1 MKQTFKSLIVAAV
14 AALFSL
20 TATAQVTTSSIGG
33 VITDAYGPVVGAV
46 VIATYTPTGAQ
57 YHAVT
62 DEDGIYRIIS
72 IVPGGPYTVSVEMLG
87 YATATTEGISVALAD
102 NYLHDVTLQEETLT
116 LKQVVVIADGSTS
129 SMRSDRAGAVTS
141 LTSSQMS
148 KIPTVSRSMNDIMK
162 FSPQAASTSNG
173 MAIGGG
179 NYRQS
184 FVTVDGASFNNTFG
198 IGGNL
203 PAGGSPISMDAL
215 DQMAISITPY
225 DVRQSGFTGGAI
237 QTTTKSGTNEFHV
250 SVYDYFKNE
259 KLKGTKYGTEGKQL
273 SLSKQ
278 LNNTV
283 GFNFSGPIVK
293 NKLFFFINFEFES
306 DVVPGNTRLARK
318 DATGEWG
325 GSTQYNRPT
334 VAFMDEVK
342 SYLSSKYNYDPGRY
356 ADYSASTPDWKL
368 FVRLDWLINENH
380 KLTARFSKTMNK
392 YSSSPSSSVS
402 GLTTVSG
409 YSNTRNNSG
418 RVSNNAL
425 YFESNRYFQEQNY
438 TSFAAEL
445 NSRFFGGRGN
455 NILRVTYSK
464 QYEPR
469 SYVGNLFPTVDIFDS
484 TGLEGTKLTDQE
496 KTNAVITSFGLD
508 PFTYG
513 NLRDASNV
521 VATDEF
527 TFNAGIHTLLGGLSY
542 EFNKA
547 INGYMQGGAGY
558 YSFNSWED
566 FKNEKPSAFSIMYGN
581 NANLDQAYPTI
592 KYHQAALYLQDEM
605 AFSNRFKL
613 TAGVRFELP
622 IYPNMTWNENKDF
635 TTKWADNGGY
645 KTSDTPKAALS
656 VSPRIGFNWDVTSN
670 RTVVIRGGTG
680 IFTGR
685 LPMVWLVSAVGNS
698 NVLQNNW
705 GTTDAATIAKI
716 GFHTNPTEII
726 DALKKAGIPNLVG
739 DLKAPSGATVL
750 DKNLKMPQTW
760 KSSLAVDV
768 QIPGGVKAT
777 VEGIYNKDLRTVYV
791 NNRAKV
797 ENGTVQLP
805 GEPKARTNWKAS
817 GIVSNMYH
825 LTNTDVNGY
834 YYSVSATLSK
844 DFNFGLSLSA
854 SYAHSNSMGV
864 NDGIGDQVSSAW
876 NTNTYS
882 VDGSNKPELGYGTY
896 VAPHRVIGNISYRID
911 EGMGFATTIGLFYE
925 GYNFGYANGTSYSY
939 TRYNY
944 LMGSDVTNCGG
955 SVSLMYIPTDAQL
968 DQMVFADPS
977 NKAAFK
983 DFLATDKY
991 LSKHRGEYSVR
1002 GAGIMPWHNAINFKV
1017 SQDLAVRIG
1026 ERYHALE
1033 LGVDFNNIANLFS
1046 PKWGNVKYLATEKF
1060 LSYNA
1065 KTQTYSF
1072 TAPTWNTVAGTASTW
1087 SALLS
1092 IRYKF

>member
-1 MKQTFKSLIVAAV
+1 MKQTIKCLIVAAV
-14 AALFSL
+14 ATIFSF
-20 TATAQVTTSSIGG
+20 TAAAQVTTSSMSGK
-33 VITDAYGPVVGAV
+33 VSDAQGAV
-46 VIATYTPTGAQ
+46 AGAVIIATYTPTGAQ
-57 YHAVT
+57 YHAVS
-62 DEDGIYRIIS
+62 DANGNYRILG

-87 YATATTEGISVALAD
+87 YATSKTEGITVAIAD
-102 NYLHDVTLQEETLT
+102 NYLYDVNLKEETLSLT
-116 LKQVVVIADGSTS
+116 EVVVVADGSTS
-129 SMRSDRAGAVTS
+129 NMRSDRSGAVTS
-141 LTSSQMS
+141 LSSSQME

-203 PAGGSPISMDAL
+203 PAGGTPISMDAL

-237 QTTTKSGTNEFHV
+237 QTTTKSGSNEFHV
-250 SVYDYFKNE
+250 SVYDYYKSE
-259 KLKGTKYGTEGKQL
+259 KLKGTKYGDEGKEL
-273 SLSKQ
+273 SLSKS

-283 GFNFSGPIVK
+283 GINVAGPIIK
-293 NKLFFFINFEFES
+293 NKLFYFVNFEYDS

-318 DATGEWG
+318 DASGEWG

-334 VAFMDEVK
+334 ESFMNEVK
-342 SYLSSKYNYDPGRY
+342 DYLATKYKYNPGRY

-368 FVRLDWLINENH
+368 FARVDWQINSNN

-409 YSNTRNNSG
+409 YSSTRNNSG
-418 RVSNNAL
+418 RVSNTGL

-445 NSRFFGGRGN
+445 NSRLFEGKGN
-455 NILRVTYSK
+455 NIFRVTYSK

-484 TGLEGTKLTDQE
+484 TGLDGTKLTDQE

-513 NLRDASNV
+513 NLRDASNF

-527 TFNAGIHTLLGGLSY
+527 TYNTGIHTILAGLSY
-542 EFNKA
+542 EFNQA

-566 FKNEKPSAFSIMYGN
+566 FKAEKPSAFSIMYGN
-581 NANLDQAYPTI
+581 NPNLDQEYPTI
-592 KYHQAALYLQDEM
+592 KYHQGAAYIQDEM
-605 AFSNRFKL
+605 AFSSRFKL
-613 TAGVRFELP
+613 TAGLRLEMPV
-622 IYPNMTWNENKDF
+622 YPNMEWNENKDF
-635 TTKWADNGGY
+635 TTKWASNGGY

-656 VSPRIGFNWDVTSN
+656 VSPRLGFNWDPN
-670 RTVVIRGGTG
+670 GDRTVVLRGGTG
-680 IFTGR
+680 TFTGR

-705 GTTDAATIAKI
+705 GTTDPTLISKI
-716 GFHTNPTEII
+716 GFHTNPTDII
-726 DALKKAGIPNLVG
+726 AALKNAGVQNLTG

-750 DKNLKMPQTW
+750 DKSLKMPQTW

-768 QIPGGVKAT
+768 RLPGGIKAT

-791 NNRAKV
+791 NNLAKV
-797 ENGTVQLP
+797 ANGTVKLP
-805 GEPKARTNWKAS
+805 GEPEARTNWKAS
-817 GIVSNMYH
+817 GIVSNMYY
-825 LTNTDVNGY
+825 LTNAPVNGY
-834 YYSVSATLSK
+834 YYSVATTLSK

-854 SYAHSNSMGV
+854 SYSHNSGRSV
-864 NDGIGDQVSSAW
+864 NDGIGDQISSAW
-876 NTNTYS
+876 NTNTYAIN
-882 VDGSNKPELGYGTY
+882 GSNSAELGYGTY
-896 VAPHRVIGNISYRID
+896 VAPNRLIANVSYKID
-911 EGMGFATTIGLFYE
+911 EGAGFATTIGVFYE
-925 GYNFGYANGTSYSY
+925 GYNFGFANGTSYSY

-968 DQMVFADPS
+968 NEMTFANEG
-977 NKAAFK
+977 NKNDFK
-983 DFLATDKY
+983 KFLEEDKY
-991 LSKHRGEYSVR
+991 LSKHRGEYALR
-1002 GAGIMPWHNAINFKV
+1002 GAGVMPWNSTFNVKIA
-1017 SQDLAVRIG
+1017 QDLAVRIG
-1026 ERYHALE
+1026 ERFHTLE
-1033 LGVDFNNIANLFS
+1033 VGIDINNVANMLS
-1046 PKWGNVKYLATEKF
+1046 AKWGNAQYLQTEKF
-1060 LSYNA
+1060 LNYKSG
-1065 KTQTYSF
+1065 TYTF
-1072 TAPTWNTVAGTASTW
+1072 TAPTWNTVASTASTW